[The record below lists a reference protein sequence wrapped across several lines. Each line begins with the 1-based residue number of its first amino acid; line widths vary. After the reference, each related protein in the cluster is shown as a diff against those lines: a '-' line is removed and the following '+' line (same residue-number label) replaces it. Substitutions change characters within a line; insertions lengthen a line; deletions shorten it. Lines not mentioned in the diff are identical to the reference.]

1 MGLFRWERG
10 RLARIGAPAPTI
22 DVSPSADAAGE
33 CGRDAR
39 APSTITLKASLRR
52 IERRQALI
60 GAALVAPLLLFLAV
74 NFLLPIALMLFRSV
88 DDPDVRAIMP
98 RTAAALATWDGR
110 DLPPA
115 TVATLMIGELE
126 AARGGADLS
135 RAANRLNYDINGF
148 RSLLLKT
155 ARNLPSAGDGDA
167 RQALLAIDQRWGDV
181 ETWAAIKRA
190 AGPLTGFYL
199 LGAVDLKQSATGEI
213 QGVSPDRAIFLKVLA
228 RTLWIGFWVTV
239 LCLALGYPVAYL
251 LATASS
257 RTANLLMILVL
268 LPFWTSLL
276 VRTTAWVVLLQKD
289 GPVNGALHG
298 AGLIDEPLRL
308 IFNRVGVYVAIT
320 HVLLPFMILPL
331 YSVMKGIGPSAMRA
345 AVSLGA
351 HPFVAFARVYLPQTV
366 PGITAGTLLVFIS
379 AIGYYVTPAL
389 IGGADDQMLST
400 FIAFYTN
407 ETTNWGMAAALGGIL
422 LVITALLYAVYDRL
436 AGRATVGLA

>member
-1 MGLFRWERG
+1 M
-10 RLARIGAPAPTI
+10 
-22 DVSPSADAAGE
+22 S
-33 CGRDAR
+33 
-39 APSTITLKASLRR
+39 STVPHALKAKLRR
-52 IERRQALI
+52 IERRQALMA
-60 GAALVAPLLLFLAV
+60 GALVAPLLLFLAV

-98 RTAAALATWDGR
+98 RTTAALAMWDGR

-115 TVATLMIGELE
+115 TVAAAIIAELD

-155 ARNLPSAGDGDA
+155 ARNLPAPGDGDA
-167 RQALLAIDQRWGDV
+167 LQALVAVDPRWGQT
-181 ETWAAIKRA
+181 ETWAAIQRA
-190 AGPLTGFYL
+190 AGPLTGFFL
-199 LGAVDLKQSATGEI
+199 LGALDLKQSASGDI
-213 QGVSPDRAIFLKVLA
+213 QSVGAERAIFVKVLG

-257 RTANLLMILVL
+257 RVANLLMILVL

-289 GPVNGALHG
+289 GPVNGLLHG
-298 AGLIDEPLRL
+298 IGLIDEPLRL

-331 YSVMKGIGPSAMRA
+331 YSVMKGIGPTTMRA

-351 HPFVAFARVYLPQTV
+351 HPFLAFARVYLPQTV

-379 AIGYYVTPAL
+379 ALGYYVTPAL

-407 ETTNWGMAAALGGIL
+407 ETTNWGMAGALGGIL
-422 LVITALLYAVYDRL
+422 LVITALLYTVYGRL
-436 AGRATVGLA
+436 AGRAGPGWA